1 MEKHRTVLYLHGYGS
16 DKNSYTGNTL
26 KDLFPQHRWVLE
38 TFDLLDVFATR
49 EKLRTLIDAEQ
60 IDTVVSS
67 SLGSIYNLF
76 IKNPIN
82 PSRVINKVLINPCC
96 FPSKV
101 LGNIA
106 PLTQEQLAVCRA
118 VETNVYQIHRENT
131 PQNLFGI
138 FAKNDELLQYHDFF
152 VGRYGNAGIDGRI
165 TSTNA
170 LWVEGGHHHLDR
182 EVLRQSV
189 GEAFRYFDSM
199 AVEEPAAPQSEKPIL
214 YIDMDGTLVDF
225 ESGIQRLTTL
235 ERLQYDAYFDEV
247 PGIFARMEPMPGAVN
262 ALARL
267 SERYDVYILSTAPWR
282 NPTACNDK
290 LHWIHQHFGKE
301 EDSCLYKRLIL
312 SHHKNLNRGEIL
324 IDDRPHKN
332 GAEKFP
338 RVLHFGVPPYDTWDA
353 VLKELLG

>member
-1 MEKHRTVLYLHGYGS
+1 M
-16 DKNSYTGNTL
+16 
-26 KDLFPQHRWVLE
+26 LE
-38 TFDLLDVFATR
+38 TFDLLDVFAMR
-49 EKLRTLIDAEQ
+49 EKLRHLIDAEQ

-101 LGNIA
+101 LGHIA

-199 AVEEPAAPQSEKPIL
+199 AVEESAAPQPEKPIL

-247 PGIFARMEPMPGAVN
+247 PGIFARMEPMPGAVD

-267 SERYDVYILSTAPWR
+267 SKRYDAIMAAYPM
-282 NPTACNDK
+282 
-290 LHWIHQHFGKE
+290 
-301 EDSCLYKRLIL
+301 
-312 SHHKNLNRGEIL
+312 LNREFLTTGEGYPGDLSIEL
-324 IDDRPHKN
+324 VRERMQTLL
-332 GAEKFP
+332 AEKD
-338 RVLHFGVPPYDTWDA
+338 RVINTLTR
-353 VLKELLG
+353 ELELNQKVIARLTSTRK